1 MSGNPAELRF
11 LITGTARSGTTL
23 VQRLCC
29 ELPGVWIPAETHFWS
44 RAAGAAA
51 AFEWPLRGE
60 DRHAA
65 VEYLLREV
73 SGGELPIAAIDVT
86 REMMGRQRR
95 IGLWTVFESLV
106 SAMSPSDR
114 SVLGEKT
121 PNHMF
126 WWEHLQT
133 AVPGLKLLAV
143 VRDPRAVLRSHRG
156 VDWGEHD
163 AYALAERWIAHQRTA
178 LDALRILGPDRVMI
192 LRYEDV
198 AADPGTSRSRLAGFL
213 DVADT
218 PTELPDDLLAGYP
231 LFPAREVWKAR
242 ALGSIS
248 TEESGGLDDIS
259 NQELAIIEGACE
271 GLLDQFG
278 YQSDSGA
285 GAPPPQGESL
295 DRVIAFRRWHASV
308 AGTTELPIY

>member
-1 MSGNPAELRF
+1 MSGSPAELRF

-29 ELPGVWIPAETHFWS
+29 ELPGVWIPAETHFWAS
-44 RAAGAAA
+44 ASDTAD
-51 AFEWPLRGE
+51 AFTWPLQGE

-65 VEYLLREV
+65 VEYLLREL
-73 SGGELPIAAIDVT
+73 SGGELPAAAANVT
-86 REMMGRQRR
+86 REMTGRQRR

-106 SAMSPSDR
+106 SAMSPPGR

-133 AVPGLKLLAV
+133 AVPGLKLLVV

-156 VDWGEHD
+156 VPWGEHD
-163 AYALAERWIAHQRTA
+163 AHALAERWIAHQRTA
-178 LDALRILGPDRVMI
+178 LDALRILGPGRVLI

-218 PTELPDDLLAGYP
+218 PTELPDELLAEYP
-231 LFPAREVWKAR
+231 LFPAREEWKAR

-248 TEESGGLDDIS
+248 ADASGGLDEITDTDL
-259 NQELAIIEGACE
+259 QIIEGACE

-278 YQSDSGA
+278 YQTGSGA
-285 GAPPPQGESL
+285 GVPPPLGESL
-295 DRVIAFRRWHASV
+295 DRVLAFRRWHASV
-308 AGTTELPIY
+308 AGVTELPIY